1 MPIAM
6 TDTTVLENT
15 TQAATEGPA
24 FTADNPSA
32 QILRAIE
39 IVEESLRGKR
49 SRIEEIQMRRDRLV
63 SEYSQL
69 NQTLESEASEFV
81 QQLNAVV
88 NVLDT
93 DGAIVALLPGMPA
106 STEASDLDTDTADR
120 DRPVRGA
127 PDDNQDKPGSLRW
140 LQKKERK
147 RWEG

>member
-1 MPIAM
+1 M
-6 TDTTVLENT
+6 TDTTVLENA
-15 TQAATEGPA
+15 TQTAAESLALAAG
-24 FTADNPSA
+24 NPSA

-39 IVEESLRGKR
+39 IVEESLRDRR

-69 NQTLESEASEFV
+69 NKTLESEASDFV
-81 QQLNAVV
+81 QQLSAVV
-88 NVLDT
+88 NDLDT
-93 DGAIVALLPGMPA
+93 DGEIVGMLPGMPA
-106 STEASDLDTDTADR
+106 STEASDLDTDVADR
-120 DRPVRGA
+120 DQQARGA

>member
-15 TQAATEGPA
+15 TEAATEGLA

-88 NVLDT
+88 NNLDT
-93 DGAIVALLPGMPA
+93 DGEIVALLPGMPA
-106 STEASDLDTDTADR
+106 STKATDLDTDIADR
-120 DRPVRGA
+120 DQQVRGA

>member
-1 MPIAM
+1 M

-15 TQAATEGPA
+15 TQTAAESLA
-24 FTADNPSA
+24 LAADNPSA

-63 SEYSQL
+63 SEYSKL
-69 NQTLESEASEFV
+69 NKTLESEASDFV

-88 NVLDT
+88 NNLDT
-93 DGAIVALLPGMPA
+93 DGAIVGMLPGMPA
-106 STEASDLDTDTADR
+106 STEASDLDTDIADR
-120 DRPVRGA
+120 DQQVRES
-127 PDDNQDKPGSLRW
+127 PDDKQDKPGSLRW

-147 RWEG
+147 RWQG

>member
-15 TQAATEGPA
+15 TQAATESLALAAG
-24 FTADNPSA
+24 NPSA

-39 IVEESLRGKR
+39 IVEESLRDKR

-69 NQTLESEASEFV
+69 NKTLESEASDFV

-88 NVLDT
+88 NDLDT
-93 DGAIVALLPGMPA
+93 DGAIVGMPA
-106 STEASDLDTDTADR
+106 STEASDLDTNLADR
-120 DRPVRGA
+120 DRQARA
-127 PDDNQDKPGSLRW
+127 ASDDNQDKPGSLRW

>member
-1 MPIAM
+1 M

-15 TQAATEGPA
+15 TQAATEGLA
-24 FTADNPSA
+24 FTSDNPSA

-69 NQTLESEASEFV
+69 NQTLESEASDFV

-88 NVLDT
+88 NNLDT
-93 DGAIVALLPGMPA
+93 DGAIVEMLPGMPA
-106 STEASDLDTDTADR
+106 STEASDLDTDIADR
-120 DRPVRGA
+120 DQQVRGA

-147 RWEG
+147 RWQG

>member
-1 MPIAM
+1 M

-15 TQAATEGPA
+15 TQTAAESLA
-24 FTADNPSA
+24 LAADNPSA

-93 DGAIVALLPGMPA
+93 DGAIVTLLPGMPA
-106 STEASDLDTDTADR
+106 STEASDLDTDIADR

>member
-1 MPIAM
+1 M

-15 TQAATEGPA
+15 TQTAAESLA
-24 FTADNPSA
+24 LAADNPSA

-49 SRIEEIQMRRDRLV
+49 SRIEEIQMRRDHLV

-69 NQTLESEASEFV
+69 NKTLASETSDFV

-93 DGAIVALLPGMPA
+93 DGAIVELLPDMPA
-106 STEASDLDTDTADR
+106 ATEASDLDADIADR
-120 DRPVRGA
+120 DQQVRES
-127 PDDNQDKPGSLRW
+127 PDDKQDKPGSLRW
-140 LQKKERK
+140 LQKKEK
-147 RWEG
+147 ARWGA

>member
-15 TQAATEGPA
+15 TQTAKESPA
-24 FTADNPSA
+24 LAADNPSA

-93 DGAIVALLPGMPA
+93 DGAIVTLLPGMPA
-106 STEASDLDTDTADR
+106 STEASDLDTDIADR

>member
-1 MPIAM
+1 M

-15 TQAATEGPA
+15 TQTAKESPA
-24 FTADNPSA
+24 LAADNPSA

-69 NQTLESEASEFV
+69 NQTLESEASDFV

-88 NVLDT
+88 NNLDT
-93 DGAIVALLPGMPA
+93 DGAIVGMLPGMPA
-106 STEASDLDTDTADR
+106 STEASDLDTDIADR
-120 DRPVRGA
+120 DQQVRGA